1 MFLDTA
7 EEDRQ
12 EARKELYKAL
22 DHLAT
27 IRSLQDTGLTR
38 TEIRAIGVEL
48 LLVASPLIDD
58 LGLDEEVGRLLEMQM
73 SGDWESEA
81 PNSSSPY

>member
-1 MFLDTA
+1 MFLDTT

-73 SGDWESEA
+73 SGDWEQEA